1 MQRNNNNCRRRK
13 NYIPYLSTFELI
25 TSDAMFLAW
34 IKFDGQ
40 IESIIIHGLKGE
52 NTVNCRDGNWE
63 MSLY

>member
-1 MQRNNNNCRRRK
+1 
-13 NYIPYLSTFELI
+13 
-25 TSDAMFLAW
+25 MFLAW

-52 NTVNCRDGNWE
+52 NTVNCRNGNWE